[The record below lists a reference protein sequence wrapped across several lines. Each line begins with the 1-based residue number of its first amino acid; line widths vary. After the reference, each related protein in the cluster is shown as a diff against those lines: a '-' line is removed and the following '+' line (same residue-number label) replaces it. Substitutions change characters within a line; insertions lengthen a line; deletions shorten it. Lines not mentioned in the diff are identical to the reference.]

1 MEMDRI
7 ISDDNRNTIGRNIRR
22 LRKQQKI
29 KQTEMIARL
38 QLHQVGI
45 TRETLVKI
53 EGGRQHIKL
62 SQLKGIR
69 DVLNVSYEELLDN
82 QEKQEYREQE
92 QEAL

>member
-1 MEMDRI
+1 MDRI